1 MIQPRFENRRGVA
14 AVFGRAQDHDDVG
27 GLRLIHPRLAA
38 NFARHGGQADPCCDG
53 PHRGRAQSDSEQDP
67 VHAICWAFRSI
78 VGPLQDVVETLISDK
93 NPLLKEVR
101 RLAAG
106 GAPGDDRLA
115 LAEGPHLLDEA
126 LRSGIEIHA
135 VILAESAGEVP
146 DLGSTRVVR
155 VLDSLFNKLA
165 STESPQGVLALVRL
179 PQWTADDV
187 LRGTPLVVVLDGVQ
201 DPGNAGAI
209 LRTAEAFAATGAV
222 FLKGTVS
229 PSNPKCLRASA
240 GSAFRLPIIFEIPAG
255 IAVFTESLALYAAD
269 RRGALAV
276 SQAQLRVPCAI
287 VIGAEGRGVR
297 PELAARAIGLK
308 IPIVNVES
316 LNAAV
321 AAGILLY
328 EARRQRSL

>member
-1 MIQPRFENRRGVA
+1 
-14 AVFGRAQDHDDVG
+14 
-27 GLRLIHPRLAA
+27 
-38 NFARHGGQADPCCDG
+38 
-53 PHRGRAQSDSEQDP
+53 
-67 VHAICWAFRSI
+67 
-78 VGPLQDVVETLISDK
+78 VVETLISDR

-106 GAPGDDRLA
+106 GAPGGDRLV

-126 LRSGIEIHA
+126 NRSGIEIHA
-135 VILAESAGEVP
+135 VVLAESAPEIPGA
-146 DLGSTRVVR
+146 GAARVVR
-155 VLDSLFNKLA
+155 VLDGLFNKLA

-179 PQWTADDV
+179 PQWNADDV
-187 LRGTPLVVVLDGVQ
+187 MRGTPLVVVLDGVQ

-209 LRTAEAFAATGAV
+209 LRAAEAFGATGAV

-240 GSAFRLPIIFEIPAG
+240 GSAFRLPIVFEIPPG
-255 IAVFTESLALYAAD
+255 LALFAAD
-269 RRGALAV
+269 PRGALAV

-287 VIGAEGRGVR
+287 VIGGEGSGVR

>member
-1 MIQPRFENRRGVA
+1 M
-14 AVFGRAQDHDDVG
+14 
-27 GLRLIHPRLAA
+27 
-38 NFARHGGQADPCCDG
+38 
-53 PHRGRAQSDSEQDP
+53 
-67 VHAICWAFRSI
+67 
-78 VGPLQDVVETLISDK
+78 VETLISDK

-106 GAPGDDRLA
+106 GAPDEDRLV

-135 VILAESAGEVP
+135 VILAESAGEVQG
-146 DLGSTRVVR
+146 LGSARVVR

-179 PQWTADDV
+179 PEWTAGDL

-209 LRTAEAFAATGAV
+209 LRTAEAFGATGAV

-240 GSAFRLPIIFEIPAG
+240 GSVFRLPIVTEIPG
-255 IAVFTESLALYAAD
+255 GMALFAAD
-269 RRGALAV
+269 PRANLSIADAGLA
-276 SQAQLRVPCAI
+276 QACAI
-287 VIGAEGRGVR
+287 VIGGEGSGVR
-297 PELAARAIGLK
+297 PEIAARATGVK
-308 IPIVNVES
+308 IPTSNVES

-328 EARRQRSL
+328 EARRQRDRV

>member
-1 MIQPRFENRRGVA
+1 M
-14 AVFGRAQDHDDVG
+14 
-27 GLRLIHPRLAA
+27 
-38 NFARHGGQADPCCDG
+38 
-53 PHRGRAQSDSEQDP
+53 
-67 VHAICWAFRSI
+67 
-78 VGPLQDVVETLISDK
+78 VETLISDK

-106 GAPGDDRLA
+106 GAPDDDRLV
-115 LAEGPHLLDEA
+115 LAEGPHLLDET

-155 VLDSLFNKLA
+155 VLDSLFHKLA

-209 LRTAEAFAATGAV
+209 LRTAEAFGATGAV

-240 GSAFRLPIIFEIPAG
+240 GSAFRLPIVAEIPAG
-255 IAVFTESLALYAAD
+255 IALFAAD
-269 RRGALAV
+269 PRGALAV
-276 SQAQLRVPCAI
+276 SQAQLHVPCAI
-287 VIGAEGRGVR
+287 VIGGEGRGVR
-297 PELAARAIGLK
+297 PELAARATGLK
-308 IPIVNVES
+308 IPTSGVES

-328 EARRQRSL
+328 EARRQRNLA

>member
-1 MIQPRFENRRGVA
+1 
-14 AVFGRAQDHDDVG
+14 
-27 GLRLIHPRLAA
+27 
-38 NFARHGGQADPCCDG
+38 
-53 PHRGRAQSDSEQDP
+53 
-67 VHAICWAFRSI
+67 
-78 VGPLQDVVETLISDK
+78 VVETLISDK

-106 GAPGDDRLA
+106 GAPGEDRLV

-126 LRSGIEIHA
+126 LGSKIEIHA
-135 VILAESAGEVP
+135 VILAESAPEIAVGG
-146 DLGSTRVVR
+146 DTRVVR
-155 VLDSLFNKLA
+155 VLDGLFNKLA

-179 PQWTADDV
+179 PEWTPEDL

-209 LRTAEAFAATGAV
+209 LRTAEAFGSTGAV

-240 GSAFRLPIIFEIPAG
+240 GSAFRLPMISEIPPG
-255 IAVFTESLALYAAD
+255 LTLFAAD
-269 RRGALAV
+269 PRAKLSIADAGLA
-276 SQAQLRVPCAI
+276 APCAI
-287 VIGAEGRGVR
+287 VIGGEGSGVR
-297 PELAARAIGLK
+297 PELAARATGVK
-308 IPIVNVES
+308 IPTTTVES

-328 EARRQRSL
+328 EARRQRDEKSHV